1 MGLFKQL
8 EHAREV
14 IHEAPGTISAARN
27 LAAQA
32 EAFGAAQRVSSASP
46 VSRSAPRS
54 CPTRWWRSDAKE
66 RRWACSR
73 ISER

>member
-32 EAFGAAQRVSSASP
+32 EALGAAQLGQFGQSGVALGATIMP
-46 VSRSAPRS
+46 DEMVAF
-54 CPTRWWRSDAKE
+54 
-66 RRWACSR
+66 
-73 ISER
+73 